1 MFPFPQ
7 LRERK
12 ILGAEPPWW
21 SIWVGFVCLD
31 CAVVYASRVRDLT
44 YLSTATP
51 VQAASGMTLE
61 SAAWIAVGDLV
72 GFLAVWPT
80 AGFNTE
86 RLGAAVSVPYVRGR
100 RVFIGA
106 LAAIVAV
113 LLSAAVRDPLSHW
126 REIFSNLG
134 NLCVV
139 GVWVYSTVMGIKT
152 ILRVRGVRP
161 GWVLPLAGMA
171 MLFVSRWSIAYHASM
186 LP

>member
-1 MFPFPQ
+1 M
-7 LRERK
+7 
-12 ILGAEPPWW
+12 
-21 SIWVGFVCLD
+21 
-31 CAVVYASRVRDLT
+31 
-44 YLSTATP
+44 
-51 VQAASGMTLE
+51 
-61 SAAWIAVGDLV
+61 
-72 GFLAVWPT
+72 
-80 AGFNTE
+80 
-86 RLGAAVSVPYVRGR
+86 
-100 RVFIGA
+100 FIGA